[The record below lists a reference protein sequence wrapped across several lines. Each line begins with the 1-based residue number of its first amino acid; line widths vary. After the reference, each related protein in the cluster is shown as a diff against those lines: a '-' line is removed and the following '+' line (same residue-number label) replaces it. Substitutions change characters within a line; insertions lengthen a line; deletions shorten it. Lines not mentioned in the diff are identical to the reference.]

1 MVKEKPSAPTRA
13 PQGFRQMSNND
24 PASDPDEPKVSA
36 TAIVCEFTT
45 VPSSEKGLASFFGK
59 SKMILDPEAGVIY
72 FKKCFVPYGFL
83 TRKIRGWYAC
93 KLSDIQSIVL
103 AAPIRGK
110 YDYSTTHEY
119 LMTHGEWGI
128 CINTVHGKVE
138 YIPCMMNDETWRI
151 GKYLEEYIRC
161 QEKESPSSR
170 LKTKSAELLTEFDL
184 RTGDFAPFVKMFFF
198 AFMSV
203 YGIAFLSMCGMALS
217 SRWSTDNSG
226 LFLIVCGFLGG
237 FIGWFVGILI
247 YYFLLNLLPKN
258 ITKSPVKLSC
268 LLLLIAL
275 GPPLFYLMLPI
286 ATEVCVMFLS
296 PFFWSPDEQV
306 FWFSVIGVPGLIV
319 ALGCG
324 FLIRSIF
331 PYRRAVTESVQ
342 ASELS
347 GLENQQPDKKPEE
360 LLADIS
366 SSAMENTSGEWS
378 EKE

>member
-36 TAIVCEFTT
+36 SAIVCEFPT
-45 VPSSEKGLASFFGK
+45 VPSSEKWIASFFGK

-93 KLSDIQSIVL
+93 ELSDIQSIVL
-103 AAPIRGK
+103 AAPMRGK
-110 YDYSTTHEY
+110 GDYSTTHEY

-128 CINTVHGKVE
+128 CIDTVYGKVE
-138 YIPCMMNDETWRI
+138 YIPCMMNDETWRV

-161 QEKESPSSR
+161 QEKESPLSR
-170 LKTKSAELLTEFDL
+170 LKTTSADFLTWADV
-184 RTGDFAPFVKMFFF
+184 RTGNFAPFVKMFFF
-198 AFMSV
+198 AFMSI
-203 YGIAFLSMCGMALS
+203 YGMVLP

-226 LFLIVCGFLGG
+226 LSLTVFGLLGG
-237 FIGWFVGILI
+237 FIGWFVGLLI

-275 GPPLFYLMLPI
+275 GPPLFYLMLPMATEI
-286 ATEVCVMFLS
+286 ATEVYVMLIS
-296 PFFWSPDEQV
+296 PLIVTPEDQV
-306 FWFSVIGVPGLIV
+306 FWFSVIGVAGLIV

-324 FLIRSIF
+324 VLIRTISR
-331 PYRRAVTESVQ
+331 YRRAVTESLQ
-342 ASELS
+342 AGEMS
-347 GLENQQPDKKPEE
+347 GLENQQPDKKPDE

>member
-24 PASDPDEPKVSA
+24 STSDPDEPKVSCN
-36 TAIVCEFTT
+36 AIVCEFPTFPCDT
-45 VPSSEKGLASFFGK
+45 PFKWLESFFGK

-93 KLSDIQSIVL
+93 ELSDIQSIVL
-103 AAPIRGK
+103 AAPMRGK
-110 YDYSTTHEY
+110 GDYSTTHEY

-128 CINTVHGKVE
+128 CIDTVYGKVE
-138 YIPCMMNDETWRI
+138 YIPCMMNDETWRV

-161 QEKESPSSR
+161 QEKESPLSR
-170 LKTKSAELLTEFDL
+170 LKTTSADFLTWADV
-184 RTGDFAPFVKMFFF
+184 RTGNFAPFVKMFFF
-198 AFMSV
+198 AFMSI
-203 YGIAFLSMCGMALS
+203 YGMVLP

-226 LFLIVCGFLGG
+226 LSLTVFGLLGG
-237 FIGWFVGILI
+237 FIGWFVGLLI

-275 GPPLFYLMLPI
+275 GPPLFYLMLPMATEI
-286 ATEVCVMFLS
+286 ATEVYVMLIS
-296 PFFWSPDEQV
+296 PLIVTPEDQV
-306 FWFSVIGVPGLIV
+306 FWFSVIGVAGLIV

-324 FLIRSIF
+324 VLIRTISR
-331 PYRRAVTESVQ
+331 YRRAVTESLQ
-342 ASELS
+342 AGEMS
-347 GLENQQPDKKPEE
+347 GLENQQPDKKPDE

>member
-24 PASDPDEPKVSA
+24 STSDPDEPKVSGN
-36 TAIVCEFTT
+36 AIVCEFPTFPCDT
-45 VPSSEKGLASFFGK
+45 PFKWLESFFGK

-93 KLSDIQSIVL
+93 ELSDIQSIVL
-103 AAPIRGK
+103 AAPMRGK
-110 YDYSTTHEY
+110 GDYSTTHEY

-128 CINTVHGKVE
+128 CIDTVYGKVE
-138 YIPCMMNDETWRI
+138 YIPCMMNDETWRV

-161 QEKESPSSR
+161 QEKESPLSR
-170 LKTKSAELLTEFDL
+170 LKTTSADFLTWADV
-184 RTGDFAPFVKMFFF
+184 RTGNFAPFVKMFFF
-198 AFMSV
+198 AFMSI
-203 YGIAFLSMCGMALS
+203 YGMVLP

-226 LFLIVCGFLGG
+226 LSLTVFGLLGG
-237 FIGWFVGILI
+237 FIGWFVGLLI

-275 GPPLFYLMLPI
+275 GPPLFYLMLPMATEI
-286 ATEVCVMFLS
+286 ATEVYVMLIS
-296 PFFWSPDEQV
+296 PLIVTPEDQV
-306 FWFSVIGVPGLIV
+306 FWFSVIGVAGLIV

-324 FLIRSIF
+324 VLIRTISR
-331 PYRRAVTESVQ
+331 YRRAVTESLQ
-342 ASELS
+342 AGEMS
-347 GLENQQPDKKPEE
+347 GLENQQPDKKPDE